1 MVKKKMTAEQ
11 RAEAARIV
19 SEIRADLR
27 ELREIF
33 ERLHE
38 RLKPAGR

>member
-1 MVKKKMTAEQ
+1 MKRNLTPEQ

-19 SEIRADLR
+19 TEIRADLR
-27 ELREIF
+27 ELRAIF

-38 RLKPAGR
+38 RLTAAGR